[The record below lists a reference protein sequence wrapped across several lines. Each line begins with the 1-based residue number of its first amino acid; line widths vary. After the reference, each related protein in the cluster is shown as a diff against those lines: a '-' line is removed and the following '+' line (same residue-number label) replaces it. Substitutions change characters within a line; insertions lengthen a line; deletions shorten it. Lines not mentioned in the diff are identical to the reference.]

1 MTAKTKEP
9 KAKIESA
16 AVASRALAGNNGFS
30 LISNEKL
37 LSIYAAMLKCRM
49 MEERARLLFPR
60 SKATPMG
67 REAAAA
73 GVTIDLLPEDALI
86 VTERDLKP
94 AFVKGVPLEAIF
106 RHFFERAAGPSAP
119 SRLKPRSAPAHFT
132 HEPLNVVAPSATIAA
147 QLRMAT
153 DLAKAQKARNK
164 GRITVIFSDGGS
176 GAWLKALKLAG
187 KESLPML
194 FVCQNNPFAEPASQ
208 ESQNLGF
215 PSIPVDANDAVAV
228 YRVASESI
236 SLIRQGRG
244 PTLIECQTYRLPDRS
259 PKGLSRPRKT
269 GSSEGEPAG
278 EPILSMESYLTRK
291 GLFSTE
297 FRRQVVAGFGKEL
310 DSALAKASR

>member
-1 MTAKTKEP
+1 MKAKTKEP
-9 KAKIESA
+9 KTRKETA
-16 AVASRALAGNNGFS
+16 ASASRILAGNNVFS

-49 MEERARLLFPR
+49 MEERMRLLFPQ
-60 SKATPMG
+60 SKAAPMG
-67 REAAAA
+67 REAAVA

-86 VTERDLKP
+86 ASPRDLIP
-94 AFVKGVPLEAIF
+94 ALVKGVPLEALF
-106 RHFFERAAGPSAP
+106 CNLFVCAADPSAQ

-132 HEPLNVVAPSATIAA
+132 YEPLNVVAASTTIAA
-147 QLRMAT
+147 QLRMAI
-153 DLAKAQKARNK
+153 DLAKAEKARNK
-164 GRITVIFSDGGS
+164 GRIAVIFSDGGS

-194 FVCQNNPFAEPASQ
+194 FVCQNSPFAKPAGH

-215 PSIPVDANDAVAV
+215 PSIPVDTNDAVAV

-244 PTLIECQTYRLPDRS
+244 PTLIECKTYRLPDRS

-269 GSSEGEPAG
+269 GSSEGELTG
-278 EPILSMESYLTRK
+278 DPILSMESYLTRK

-310 DSALAKASR
+310 DSAIAKS